1 MAAQADR
8 PHRDPALLP
17 EQIIQVYEE
26 SGRSIDPATL
36 QEVSDRLFPDS
47 GVRFYCLA
55 GGGRGY
61 INEDGSMSKPK
72 YTIGTGP
79 TPVAIMEDGTALPY

>member
-1 MAAQADR
+1 MAVADR
-8 PHRDPALLP
+8 PHRKPSLLT

-26 SGRSIDPATL
+26 SGHSLDPAVL
-36 QEVSDRLFPDS
+36 QAISDRLFSDS
-47 GVRFYCLA
+47 GVKFYCFE

>member
-36 QEVSDRLFPDS
+36 QEVSDRLFPNA
-47 GVRFYCLA
+47 GVKFYHID
-55 GGGRGY
+55 GGFRGY

-72 YTIGTGP
+72 HTIGTGP
-79 TPVAIMEDGTALPY
+79 TWIAIMEDGTALPY